1 MTGELSRY
9 DLTISLYDLRAE
21 LQEEMTE
28 SVSLWEDS
36 EERSVDLPVVQT
48 FVQKVCMARGIATG
62 ISAIFR
68 LR

>member
-1 MTGELSRY
+1 MTGELNRY

-48 FVQKVCMARGIATG
+48 FVQKVSTI
-62 ISAIFR
+62 I
-68 LR
+68 